1 MYCMKSYNIRILI
14 ALIQI
19 SYEPLH
25 SCFHQ
30 DLKFLEIIILIYEL
44 CSNKQ

>member
-14 ALIQI
+14 ALIQT
-19 SYEPLH
+19 LH

-30 DLKFLEIIILIYEL
+30 DIKFLEIIILIYEL